1 MSIRVHHGIIPFM
14 KINSLQIRNSLL
26 IALVFSLILA
36 MPVFAGGEAEQ
47 TGLTSFKTM
56 DIYGNEATQ
65 QIFATNAI
73 TLVNVWGTFCPPCL
87 EEMPALGEL
96 AREYASKGV
105 GIVGIVADVVP
116 NPSGIGMINLDT
128 AIQIA
133 AQTKAE
139 YPHLIISED
148 LQKTRLG
155 NVQAVP
161 ETFFVDSKGKV
172 IGQTVVGARSKAA
185 WKILIEKH
193 LSAVQK

>member
-1 MSIRVHHGIIPFM
+1 M

-105 GIVGIVADVVP
+105 GIVGIVADVMP

>member
-1 MSIRVHHGIIPFM
+1 
-14 KINSLQIRNSLL
+14 
-26 IALVFSLILA
+26 
-36 MPVFAGGEAEQ
+36 
-47 TGLTSFKTM
+47 
-56 DIYGNEATQ
+56 
-65 QIFATNAI
+65 
-73 TLVNVWGTFCPPCL
+73 
-87 EEMPALGEL
+87 
-96 AREYASKGV
+96 
-105 GIVGIVADVVP
+105 
-116 NPSGIGMINLDT
+116 MINLDT